1 LFRIA
6 LVVFYIMISTEN
18 NYYFEAACS
27 VGNQT
32 THTLQFNKAPTIHDW
47 RTFFV
52 KLKHETETDVECL

>member
-1 LFRIA
+1 
-6 LVVFYIMISTEN
+6 MISTEN
-18 NYYFEAACS
+18 NYYIEAACS

-32 THTLQFNKAPTIHDW
+32 THTLQFNKAPTIHGW